1 MASREEKRLPW
12 FRHPTGRWSR
22 FKYIDSDMANT
33 IGVFVIWQSGYASTV
48 YVGHGNVRDE
58 IVRLRRHEPVSRYG
72 ESLLIAWATIQ
83 SEDIR
88 VRAHRHLYE
97 VLKPTVRTDVTTR
110 PPLRVNTPNN

>member
-22 FKYIDSDMANT
+22 FKYIDPDMANT

-58 IVRLRRHEPVSRYG
+58 IVRLRKHGPVSRYG
-72 ESLLIAWATIQ
+72 ESLVIAWATIQ

-88 VRAHRHLYE
+88 VRAHRHLCE
-97 VLKPTVRTDVTTR
+97 VLKPVVRTEVTTR
-110 PPLRVNTPNN
+110 PPLRMNTPNN